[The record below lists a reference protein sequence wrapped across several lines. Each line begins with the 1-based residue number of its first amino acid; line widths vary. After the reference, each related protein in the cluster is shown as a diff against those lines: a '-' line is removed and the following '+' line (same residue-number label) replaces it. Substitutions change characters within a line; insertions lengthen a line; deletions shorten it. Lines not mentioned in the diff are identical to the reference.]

1 MKKIILLV
9 FFVMGLLTAQDKS
22 QQITGIITDGRVPLN
37 NVKIEVEND
46 NKEYYSDTEGRYSV
60 SATPGNSLIFSAV
73 GFKSI
78 EIRVEDV
85 TRILNIEMFLD
96 IQELDEVTVTKS
108 RRKSKEDLEIEFRT
122 DPNLIRSAYGIL
134 DATTSAYQIRLLPE
148 NQKTEVALCI
158 LGILRGQFPGVDVS
172 GDCIK
177 GGFVSVRGASSINYN
192 QAAIF
197 DVDGLVLN
205 DAPIWIP
212 VGNMERV
219 AVLSGL
225 AARNLY
231 GGIASGGVVII
242 NTNAGNAFSQSKEL
256 TDKARLRNNM
266 YTGDALSSAALFN
279 DQPVYLQDLQKSKS
293 FSEAQKMYDYYAP
306 KYGSSYSYYIDAFS
320 YFNENWN
327 DEEFTNKIVKD
338 TYQSFG
344 RNPVALKAL
353 AYALHAHGDVER
365 AHEMYKEVFI
375 QRPNYGQSYMDLAN
389 SYRDLDENKT
399 AASLYTRYDYLVD
412 QGFLRNDSTAFSTI
426 MDREFNNLIAVNG
439 NEIIS
444 KNSKKYV
451 LENDFDG
458 TRLVFEWNDSE
469 AEFELQFVNPEGQY
483 FTSKHSL
490 MANANRITDEKLI
503 GFSSEEFLIDGSL
516 LGNWQVNV
524 RYLGN
529 KSLTPSYVKV
539 TTYYDYGTNKQR
551 KSIDLFKLS
560 LKNVNQELFKINSTS
575 KQRL

>member
-1 MKKIILLV
+1 MKKIVLLV
-9 FFVMGLLTAQDKS
+9 FFVMGLVTAQDKF
-22 QQITGIITDGRVPLN
+22 QQVTGIITDGRVPIK

-60 SATPGNSLIFSAV
+60 SATPGNSLTFSAL

-108 RRKSKEDLEIEFRT
+108 RRKSKEDLEIEFPT
-122 DPNLIRSAYGIL
+122 NPNLIRSAYGIL

-158 LGILRGQFPGVDVS
+158 LGILRGRFPGVDVS
-172 GDCIK
+172 GDCIR
-177 GGFVSVRGASSINYN
+177 GGVVSVRGSSSINYN
-192 QAAIF
+192 QSAIF

-231 GGIASGGVVII
+231 
-242 NTNAGNAFSQSKEL
+242 AGNAFSQSKEI

-266 YTGDALSSAALFN
+266 YTGDALSSADLFN
-279 DQPVYLQDLQKSKS
+279 DQPVYLQELQKSRS
-293 FSEAQKMYDYYAP
+293 FSEAQKIYDYYAP
-306 KYGSSYSYYIDAFS
+306 KYGSSYSYYIDAVTYFS
-320 YFNENWN
+320 ENWN
-327 DEEFTNKIVKD
+327 DVSFTNKIVKD

-353 AYALHAHGDVER
+353 AYALHADGDVES

-375 QRPNYGQSYMDLAN
+375 QRPNYGQSFMDLAN
-389 SYRDLDENKT
+389 SYRDLNENKT

-426 MDREFNNLIAVNG
+426 IDREFNNLIAVNG

-444 KNSKKYV
+444 KNVKKYV
-451 LENDFDG
+451 LEDNFNG

-490 MANANRITDEKLI
+490 MANANRIADEKLI

-516 LGNWQVNV
+516 PGNWQVNV

-529 KSLTPSYVKV
+529 KSLSPSYVKV